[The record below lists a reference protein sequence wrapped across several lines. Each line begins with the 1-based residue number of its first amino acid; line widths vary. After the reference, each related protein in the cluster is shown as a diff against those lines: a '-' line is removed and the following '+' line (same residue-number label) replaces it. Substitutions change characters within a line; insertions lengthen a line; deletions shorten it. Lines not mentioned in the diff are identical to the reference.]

1 MLSPRPLGERALM
14 VEPRGVPY
22 SLEDEAHGL
31 LPVLALERQGPR
43 EHLELQRQSRG
54 RSDPQRRFWKGR
66 AVPGTGCGGAGA
78 RPGTPRQA
86 ALTMSTPKDHQSA
99 LCVWPRRFTTSGAMY
114 SMVPQNE

>member
-1 MLSPRPLGERALM
+1 MQ
-14 VEPRGVPY
+14 PRGGSY

-43 EHLELQRQSRG
+43 EHLELQRQSREA
-54 RSDPQRRFWKGR
+54 SDPQRRFRKGR
-66 AVPGTGCGGAGA
+66 AVPGRG
-78 RPGTPRQA
+78 QA
-86 ALTMSTPKDHQSA
+86 LTASTALTMSTPKDHQSA